1 MKKLSLF
8 FILFALLYIGCG
20 EKENNQ
26 NVPVNEEALNFDSTE
41 LKASSIDPNS
51 VGLVKLNYTLKKGE
65 SYNFRLT
72 SIADDNQKIIADTTL
87 EQKVVQTIT
96 YLIRAKVLEVESD
109 GVSEIEFNFNSI
121 KLTADANGKKYTY
134 ISGAKL
140 DSLDKDRYIEYEA
153 LVNNPFTVRLDK
165 SGDILD
171 IFRADKI
178 VNKLLELRNMKDSVS
193 ADDKKLLQQD
203 MVEGALKPMV
213 AQVFR
218 KFPTNDVSKD
228 SSWTNVMPEANL
240 QLFTLKSIQNF
251 KITGFEKF
259 NGENL
264 AVIVA
269 DVSANYKISEQAKQ
283 NKVDVKNPDY
293 RADGKVY
300 FNLNKGLIQKSITS
314 TSMKIQFSVNMPT
327 PQGTFQ
333 KVTRSQSTV
342 NKNILELL

>member
-51 VGLVKLNYTLKKGE
+51 VGLVKLNYNLKKGE

-72 SIADDNQKIIADTTL
+72 SIADDNQKIVADTTL

-96 YLIRAKVLEVESD
+96 YLIKGKVLEVESD

-140 DSLDKDRYIEYEA
+140 DSLDKERYIEYEA

-240 QLFTLKSIQNF
+240 QL
-251 KITGFEKF
+251 
-259 NGENL
+259 
-264 AVIVA
+264 
-269 DVSANYKISEQAKQ
+269 
-283 NKVDVKNPDY
+283 
-293 RADGKVY
+293 
-300 FNLNKGLIQKSITS
+300 
-314 TSMKIQFSVNMPT
+314 
-327 PQGTFQ
+327 
-333 KVTRSQSTV
+333 
-342 NKNILELL
+342 